1 MGVGACRR
9 LATTCWDGTRADFG
23 RQGIGT
29 HGAQA
34 LPLVPQ
40 GFPESQPKVGRP
52 PPQEPPPSS
61 QETRT
66 QGGKTGPSLYATLL
80 GGGPA
85 SPRSMP
91 RPLLR
96 PKGGLVDKSS
106 NEGA

>member
-66 QGGKTGPSLYATLL
+66 QWQNGALSVCDVAWWRACFTPLNATPFAEAQGRL
-80 GGGPA
+80 GGQ
-85 SPRSMP
+85 
-91 RPLLR
+91 
-96 PKGGLVDKSS
+96 
-106 NEGA
+106 